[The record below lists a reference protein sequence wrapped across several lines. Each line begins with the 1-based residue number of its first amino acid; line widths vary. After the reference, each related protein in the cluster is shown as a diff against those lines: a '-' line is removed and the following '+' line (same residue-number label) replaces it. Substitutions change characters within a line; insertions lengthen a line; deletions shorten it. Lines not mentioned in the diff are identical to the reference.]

1 MPVPE
6 HLKPILAELKRGL
19 EAIYGDRLKAV
30 VLFGSQARG
39 EATSDS
45 DVDVA
50 VVLDGFESAIEESS
64 RMDRL
69 LWRLSLDNDLVLMA
83 VPLRETD
90 WRVRGRQLL
99 RNIARE
105 GVAL

>member
-6 HLKPILAELKRGL
+6 KLKPILAELKRGL
-19 EAIYGDRLKAV
+19 QEIYGDRLRAV

-39 EATSDS
+39 EATEDS

-50 VVLDGFESAIEESS
+50 VVLDDFASPIEESW
-64 RMDRL
+64 RMDPVT
-69 LWRLSLDNDLVLMA
+69 WRLSLEHDLLLTVA
-83 VPLRETD
+83 PLREREWQD
-90 WRVRGRQLL
+90 LDYPFH
-99 RNIARE
+99 RNVQRE